1 MSPADGRALGVALLA
16 LLAAGCLG
24 RSPRPEFYGLTATA
38 VGGAPVASLP
48 ELGITIGAIEFPR
61 YLDRPEIVTRDGAN
75 RLVPAPAQRWGG
87 SLRSEVQRVL
97 ADDLAALLG
106 TARVAVYPVEPR
118 FPTTWRVLLDVRAF
132 EGVPGESVV
141 LRARWIVASAA
152 DGRAV
157 AIGESA
163 IERKPASGS
172 WDDYVAAHSEA
183 LGTLSREIA
192 ERIAALPV
200 PEVAAWGEVSRR

>member
-1 MSPADGRALGVALLA
+1 VRQASRKTAARRAAGALLVVV
-16 LLAAGCLG
+16 LAAGCLG
-24 RSPRPEFYGLTATA
+24 RSPRPEFYNLTATA
-38 VGGAPVASLP
+38 VGGTPVAALP
-48 ELGITIGAIEFPR
+48 ELGIAVGALEFPR
-61 YLDRPEIVTRDGAN
+61 YLDRPEIMTRDGAN

-106 TARVAVYPVEPR
+106 TPRVAVYPVEPR
-118 FPTTWRVLLDVRAF
+118 FPTAWRVLLDVRAF

-157 AIGESA
+157 AIEESVV
-163 IERKPASGS
+163 ERKPASAS
-172 WDDYVAAHSEA
+172 WSDYAAAHSEA
-183 LGTLSREIA
+183 LGVLTREIA
-192 ERIAALPV
+192 ERIAALPA
-200 PEVAAWGEVSRR
+200 P

>member
-1 MSPADGRALGVALLA
+1 VAALG
-16 LLAAGCLG
+16 AGCLG

-48 ELGITIGAIEFPR
+48 ELGIAVGALEFPR

-75 RLVPAPAQRWGG
+75 RLVTAPAQRWGG

-118 FPTTWRVLLDVRAF
+118 FPTAWRVLLDVRAF

-152 DGRAV
+152 DGSAV
-157 AIGESA
+157 AIQESV
-163 IERKPASGS
+163 IERSPASAS
-172 WDDYVAAHSEA
+172 WSDYAAAHSEA
-183 LGTLSREIA
+183 LGALNREIA
-192 ERIAALPV
+192 EKIAALPV
-200 PEVAAWGEVSRR
+200 P